1 MNRFSVKQLI
11 SLLTVTLAG
20 VCWSVLFHQPLV
32 IGFLPGYLILV
43 FLSKKN
49 KQSVKQILQI
59 SFRGVYKTRIVI
71 LILFLVSFL
80 LPSWYL
86 SGTIDQMV
94 KIALYFIHPDYFF
107 VLSFIACSGFFN
119 ASRYNG
125 RNAKCNWCSYFG
137 DSCGSRSTN

>member
-20 VCWSVLFHQPLV
+20 VFWSVLFHQPLV

-49 KQSVKQILQI
+49 EQSVKQILQI
-59 SFRGVYKTRIVI
+59 SKRGVYKTRIVI

-94 KIALYFIHPDYFF
+94 NIALYFMNPHYFF
-107 VLSFIACSGFFN
+107 
-119 ASRYNG
+119 
-125 RNAKCNWCSYFG
+125 
-137 DSCGSRSTN
+137 